1 MPTISR
7 LRGQVQDGCS
17 EEIWHDFPIS
27 DKLRNPASA
36 HEVFDDFVNIGDLGA
51 GSLLSRFQTVFAQG
65 GTGDVQQ
72 TLDHNGVIRV
82 TSGATDEDQVALV
95 SAGGVGGDIEIS
107 DTAGEGYALWF
118 EARVSMVQIT
128 DAGWFLGFA
137 EEGAGANDTMFP
149 DGSAT
154 MSDIDYVG
162 FRILS
167 GAPATMD
174 IVHRINSGGG
184 EVIVEAGAQT
194 VVAGTFYKLGM
205 KYMPIRSNPLD
216 GKILRFYIDGV
227 ETASI
232 TSLPSTFP
240 DAELMAF
247 IATLKTGDGNARK
260 FDIDWVRWAHL
271 RTGR

>member
-1 MPTISR
+1 MALITAHRALISN
-7 LRGQVQDGCS
+7 GMSQN
-17 EEIWHDFPIS
+17 IWHDLPIS
-27 DKLRNPASA
+27 DMLKDPACV

-72 TLDHNGVIRV
+72 RLHHDGYLRV
-82 TSGATDEDQVALV
+82 TTGATDEDQASLV
-95 SAGGVGGDIEIS
+95 TAGGVGGDIEIS

-118 EARVSMVQIT
+118 EARVSLVQIT
-128 DAGWFLGFA
+128 DQGWFLGFA
-137 EEGAGANDTMFP
+137 EEGMSANDALFP

-154 MSDIDYVG
+154 MQDKDYVG

-167 GAPATMD
+167 GTPTAID
-174 IVHRINSGGG
+174 IAHNKESGGG
-184 EVIVEAGAQT
+184 EVVVETGAQT
-194 VVAGTFYKLGM
+194 AVAGTFYKLGM

-240 DAELMAF
+240 DAQLMAF
-247 IATLKTGDGNARK
+247 LATLKTGTTAARS
-260 FDIDWVRWAHL
+260 FDVDWVRWAHL